1 MFFDPIYFL
10 FALPGLALSLWAQF
24 KVKSTFAR
32 YSQVPAQSGMSGAE
46 AARELIRRRGVQ
58 GIRIEATPGT
68 LSDHYDPFH
77 KVLRL
82 SQDVYNGRSLA
93 ALGVAAH
100 EAGHAIQHAQA
111 YGPLKFR
118 SLLVRPAN
126 LGSNLGVILAGIGL
140 MLQAS
145 SLTLIG
151 ILLFSAAV
159 LFTLVTLP
167 VEFDASRRAV
177 VALRELG
184 MVTTEESNGAK
195 AVLDAAALTYVA
207 AALTAVLQLLYFLM
221 RAGLLGGRRE
231 SES

>member
-10 FALPGLALSLWAQF
+10 FMLPGLALSLWAQF
-24 KVKSTFAR
+24 RVKSTFGR
-32 YSQVPAQSGMSGAE
+32 YSQVLAQSGMSGAE
-46 AARELIRRRGVQ
+46 AARELIRQRGAPGV
-58 GIRIEATPGT
+58 RIEETSGT

-82 SQDVYNGRSLA
+82 SGDVYHGRSLA

-100 EAGHAIQHAQA
+100 EAGHAIQHANA
-111 YGPLKFR
+111 YGPLKLR
-118 SLLVRPAN
+118 SLLVRPAS
-126 LGSNLGVILAGIGL
+126 LGSNLGVLLAVVGFAIH
-140 MLQAS
+140 AS
-145 SLTLIG
+145 SLALLG
-151 ILLFSAAV
+151 IIFFSAAV

-184 MVTTEESNGAK
+184 IVDSTEAGGAK

-207 AALTAVLQLLYFLM
+207 AALSAVLQLLYLLL
-221 RAGLLGGRRE
+221 RSGLLGGRRE
-231 SES
+231 SSS